1 MFVKPEWFFNH
12 ILTLIE
18 DYTPI
23 ATTYIQLFLDEHLP
37 DSGRDAVLELI
48 SAILPMLR
56 RRIRNLLPQIVKHA
70 QLLSHFIHEMIK
82 FDIILRD
89 EYLYAPYGTHADA
102 IWKGITHEVLVKD
115 DWFWQWLKVEKD
127 CKYVKE
133 LGCKILT
140 LQIVALSRYQ
150 NIINANDAWQID
162 DDSVEANEAK
172 PTRSAIRLK
181 DLLEAIT
188 GNTRTVLYINYQQD
202 TKSAV
207 ITRSLSSS
215 NLRHPTPA
223 VSYRYPDQYSRSIS
237 REAQCFD

>member
-37 DSGRDAVLELI
+37 DSGRDAVLEFI
-48 SAILPMLR
+48 TAVLPMLR
-56 RRIRNLLPQIVKHA
+56 RRIRNLLPQIVNHA

-82 FDIILRD
+82 FDIVLRD

-115 DWFWQWLKVEKD
+115 DWFLQWLKVEKD
-127 CKYVKE
+127 CEYFKK
-133 LGCKILT
+133 LRDCDTNIQL
-140 LQIVALSRYQ
+140 VALSRYQ
-150 NIINANDAWQID
+150 NIISANDAWQID
-162 DDSVEANEAK
+162 DDSVEANETK

-181 DLLEAIT
+181 DLLETIT
-188 GNTRTVLYINYQQD
+188 GN
-202 TKSAV
+202 
-207 ITRSLSSS
+207 
-215 NLRHPTPA
+215 
-223 VSYRYPDQYSRSIS
+223 
-237 REAQCFD
+237 AQTGFARQFLAEY